1 MGQKNQNISWMWQ
14 ESTYIET
21 KLTILFLI
29 FVSKTNNI
37 FIYTYSLSLLI
48 FEIQNVTDRLI
59 NQV

>member
-1 MGQKNQNISWMWQ
+1 MGQKNPNISWIWG

-21 KLTILFLI
+21 KLTFFFI